1 MMLQVVHLR
10 WWILTEV
17 TVRKTDL
24 SRIPT
29 AETIFRI
36 AHEVMVPGGKT
47 GIRVTDTAASIP
59 LQSLLNHTVT
69 RYGMVRYG
77 VVWCG
82 MVWYGMV
89 WYGMVW
95 CGGWWVWYGVV
106 WCGMVWC

>member
-1 MMLQVVHLR
+1 MITMFKQMTMMLLLLMTLLLQVVHLR

-17 TVRKTDL
+17 TVRKSDL

-47 GIRVTDTAASIP
+47 GIKVTDTAASIP

-69 RYGMVRYG
+69 RYG

-82 MVWYGMV
+82 MVWYGV
-89 WYGMVW
+89 AR
-95 CGGWWVWYGVV
+95 
-106 WCGMVWC
+106 CGMV